1 MRAWRIKILQ
11 PKSGERQISFI
22 FHAFF
27 FLFGAFVIEFLAFLY
42 FMLLW
47 ETADALFACSE
58 AFGDFAAFPGRFFR
72 LSGGV

>member
-11 PKSGERQISFI
+11 PKNGERQISFI
-22 FHAFF
+22 FHAFSFCLVRLLSNFLRFYILCF
-27 FLFGAFVIEFLAFLY
+27 FGEA
-42 FMLLW
+42 
-47 ETADALFACSE
+47 ADALFACSE